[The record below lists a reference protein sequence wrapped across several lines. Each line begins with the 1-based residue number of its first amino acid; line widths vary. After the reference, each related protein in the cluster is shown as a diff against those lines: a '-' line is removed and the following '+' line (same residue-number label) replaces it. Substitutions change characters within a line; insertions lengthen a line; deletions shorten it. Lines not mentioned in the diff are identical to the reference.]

1 VSDVRVIVLSAH
13 LPVYVLSASL
23 GSACRLT
30 GSVWSAFPPAASA
43 RALISEIARPVVQAS
58 ICWGVAARAVRQTA
72 LSVTPQQTALSARKG
87 SSCKMATAPKNA
99 LGPAWLASFLR
110 AGRSA
115 PSAWEDTQ

>member
-1 VSDVRVIVLSAH
+1 MLSAH
-13 LPVYVLSASL
+13 LPVSVLNVSL

-43 RALISEIARPVVQAS
+43 RALTSEIARPVVQAS

-72 LSVTPQQTALSARKG
+72 LSVTPQRTALCVRKG
-87 SSCKMATAPKNA
+87 SSCKMATASKNA
-99 LGPAWLASFLR
+99 LGPAWLASFRR

-115 PSAWEDTQ
+115 LSAWQDTR